1 MRIQLMAKLD
11 CELINLG
18 LLFTV
23 ASCPMSVQTVFGHI
37 RLISVVTS
45 WLTSISLHACQ
56 ELSAFQ

>member
-1 MRIQLMAKLD
+1 MAKLD

-45 WLTSISLHACQ
+45 WLTSIRPHAWQ